1 MKCPIDQSQLQVTD
15 RQGIEIDWCPTCRG
29 IWLDRGELDKII
41 ERSAAY
47 VDSGRSSYDDDDDR
61 YERRRDDDRYERYEG
76 KRDDRDHPQR
86 RRKKRSFLDD
96 LFDFD

>member
-1 MKCPIDQSQLQVTD
+1 MKCPIDQTELQVTD

-41 ERSAAY
+41 ERSAQY
-47 VDSGRSSYDDDDDR
+47 VDRGRDFDDDDDDDR
-61 YERRRDDDRYERYEG
+61 YERRRDDDRYDQR
-76 KRDDRDHPQR
+76 RDDRGRPR